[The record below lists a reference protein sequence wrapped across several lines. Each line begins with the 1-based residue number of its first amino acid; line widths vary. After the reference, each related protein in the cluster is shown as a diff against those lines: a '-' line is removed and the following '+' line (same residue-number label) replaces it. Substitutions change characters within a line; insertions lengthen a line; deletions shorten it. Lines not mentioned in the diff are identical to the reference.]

1 MKTIRHES
9 QQADQLYPGNQGIP
23 KPDDSQ
29 YTQAQAAA
37 LRFLAHRSRSE
48 AEVRR
53 RLESSHTEDIV
64 SQVIHWL
71 KDKRYL
77 NDAKFAE
84 AWRLSREARH
94 PRGEVLIRQELS
106 KLGVDRNVVD
116 AALEGF
122 DAAENAYRA
131 AQKPASR
138 LKGAG
143 YVRFK
148 QRLWGY
154 LNRRG
159 FKADVIAQ
167 TIQRLWD
174 ELTDPLTDPL
184 NGHVDADSHNQ
195 QSEEESDA
203 YQAEWRDE
211 PAD

>member
-1 MKTIRHES
+1 MRTIRHHS
-9 QQADQLYPGNQGIP
+9 QQANKLSPGSQSVP

-53 RLESSHTEDIV
+53 RLESSHSEEVV

-71 KDKRYL
+71 KDKLYL

-84 AWRLSREARH
+84 AWRLQREARH

-106 KLGVDRNVVD
+106 KLGVDRDVVD

-122 DAAENAYRA
+122 DAEDNVYRA

-138 LKGAG
+138 LKSAG

-154 LNRRG
+154 LSRRG
-159 FKADVIAQ
+159 FTADVIGKAV
-167 TIQRLWD
+167 QRLWD
-174 ELTDPLTDPL
+174 ELTDPL
-184 NGHVDADSHNQ
+184 NGHIDADSQ
-195 QSEEESDA
+195 KEQA
-203 YQAEWRDE
+203 YEPEAERQNPPTD
-211 PAD
+211 

>member
-1 MKTIRHES
+1 MKTIRHQS
-9 QQADQLYPGNQGIP
+9 QQANHPYPGSQSIP

-29 YTQAQAAA
+29 YPQAQAAA

-48 AEVRR
+48 TEVRR

-64 SQVIHWL
+64 SQVIDWL

-84 AWRLSREARH
+84 AWRLQREARH
-94 PRGEVLIRQELS
+94 PRGEVLIRRELS
-106 KLGVDRNVVD
+106 KLGVDPDVVD
-116 AALEGF
+116 AALVDF
-122 DAAENAYRA
+122 DPGENAYRA

-138 LKGAG
+138 LRSVG

-154 LNRRG
+154 LSRRG
-159 FKADVIAQ
+159 FTADITSQ

-174 ELTDPLTDPL
+174 ELTDPL
-184 NGHVDADSHNQ
+184 NGHVDADSQ
-195 QSEEESDA
+195 EDQSYNPEA
-203 YQAEWRDE
+203 RRDLQT
-211 PAD
+211 D